1 MSSDQATTASA
12 QDLEPL
18 AVAAMAQPY
27 ALLNGLRE
35 ACSVSRGDKYGG
47 SWNLFRYGD
56 VAGAAVDAR
65 TSANVVVLDHARG

>member
-35 ACSVSRGDKYGG
+35 ACSVSH
-47 SWNLFRYGD
+47 GD